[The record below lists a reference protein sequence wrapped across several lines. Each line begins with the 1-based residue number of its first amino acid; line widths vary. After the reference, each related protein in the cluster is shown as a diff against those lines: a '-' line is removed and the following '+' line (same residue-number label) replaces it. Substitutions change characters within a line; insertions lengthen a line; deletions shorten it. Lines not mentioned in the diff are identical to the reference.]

1 MYSAGQRA
9 KTIETFAG
17 LGVST
22 ADTIAELSYPSR
34 VTLHNFA
41 VLRQA
46 LLGNRHIL
54 TMVVRMVRNE
64 SNRGEW
70 SRLSFAM
77 PAWTEGVVG
86 NYLRDA
92 SLRHFVSQ
100 GATSAVPCDLP
111 LIHHLFQ
118 YAAGRGLADP
128 EQRLRFPSG
137 D

>member
-9 KTIETFAG
+9 KAIETFAG
-17 LGVST
+17 FGCNT
-22 ADTIAELSYPSR
+22 ADTIAELGYLSR

-46 LLGNRHIL
+46 LLGNRRIL
-54 TMVVRMVRNE
+54 TMVVGMVRNE

-70 SRLSFAM
+70 SRLAFVM
-77 PAWTEGVVG
+77 PARTEGIVG
-86 NYLRDA
+86 NCLRDT
-92 SLRHFVSQ
+92 SLRQFVSQ
-100 GATSAVPCDLP
+100 GAASAVSCDLP
-111 LIHHLFQ
+111 LIHHLFR

>member
-86 NYLRDA
+86 N
-92 SLRHFVSQ
+92 
-100 GATSAVPCDLP
+100 
-111 LIHHLFQ
+111 
-118 YAAGRGLADP
+118 
-128 EQRLRFPSG
+128 
-137 D
+137 